1 MLTIMAQI
9 GYTVLRSKKVSPDG
23 PAAQAGIHVGDII
36 LNVNNKPATSVIET
50 MDQVA
55 EVRPGT
61 TIPVL
66 LLRNGQQI
74 AVQITI
80 TELDQNEM
88 LTTQAAD

>member
-1 MLTIMAQI
+1 
-9 GYTVLRSKKVSPDG
+9 
-23 PAAQAGIHVGDII
+23 
-36 LNVNNKPATSVIET
+36 

>member
-1 MLTIMAQI
+1 MAQI
-9 GYTVLRSKKVSPDG
+9 GYTVLRSKVSPDG